1 MSKKGGKKVKTAKR
15 PVKRA
20 AKQNESPV
28 KKRRYEGAAK
38 SKRLSRWAAPST
50 SANDA
55 IGAGLVTLRN
65 RARDLRRNN
74 PYACKGIQ
82 AITSN
87 VVGPGIT
94 TQFRGENPEDLE
106 ALWASWA
113 ETFAIDF
120 DGRNNIYGLERLVMD
135 AVAESGE
142 VLVRRRVTASLE
154 FPLQYQILESDFLDA
169 NRTETGMDGNYIIQG
184 IEFDKQGR
192 RVAYYLFESHP
203 GAMTG
208 SLINTVKSHRV
219 PAEEVLH
226 VFRMERPGQARGV
239 TWLAP
244 VIVRLK
250 DLDDYE
256 DAQLMRQKIA
266 ACFTVF
272 VQDIGAPL
280 DDEDEDCPDDLGERV
295 EPGLIE
301 HLPPGKTVTFTKP
314 PEVQGYGE
322 YVSTVLYGIA
332 AGLGVTYE
340 ALTGDLSKV
349 NYSSGRMGWLEF
361 GRNIKAW
368 RDSLMIGH
376 FLNPICSEFMRFAAI
391 KGFSTRGLSYVHVAP
406 AREMI
411 DPTKEIPATVEA
423 IKAGLTTLSDELM
436 AQGKDPEAHLAQ
448 YKKDMD
454 TLDELGLKLESDP
467 RNSPGG
473 ASQSTQSNQGGASDN
488 TQNEDSVE
496 SV

>member
-1 MSKKGGKKVKTAKR
+1 MSKPGGKKGKAAKR

-20 AKQNESPV
+20 AQSNASAP

-38 SKRLSRWAAPST
+38 SKRLSRWTAPST

-55 IGAGLVTLRN
+55 IGTGLVTLRN

-74 PYACKGIQ
+74 PYAAKGIQ

-94 TQFRGENPEDLE
+94 TQFRGDAPEALE
-106 ALWASWA
+106 ALWAAWA
-113 ETFAIDF
+113 ETFEIDF
-120 DGRNNIYGLERLVMD
+120 DGRNNIYGLERLIMD

-142 VLVRRRVTASLE
+142 VLVRRRFVASKD
-154 FPLQYQILESDFLDA
+154 FPLQYQVLESDFLDA
-169 NRTETGMDGNYIIQG
+169 SRTEAAAGGNYIVQG
-184 IEFDKQGR
+184 IEFDEQGR

-203 GAMTG
+203 GATTG
-208 SLINTVKSHRV
+208 TLVGAVKSNRV
-219 PAEEVLH
+219 PAEDVLH
-226 VFRMERPGQARGV
+226 IFRMERPGQARGV

-244 VIVRLK
+244 ILVRVK
-250 DLDDYE
+250 DLDEYE

-272 VQDIGAPL
+272 VRDIGAPM
-280 DDEDEDCPDDLGERV
+280 DDEDEECPDELGERV
-295 EPGLIE
+295 EPGIIE
-301 HLPPGKTVTFTKP
+301 HLPNGKTVEFAKP
-314 PEVQGYGE
+314 PEVTGYGE
-322 YVSTVLYGIA
+322 YVATVLYGIA
-332 AGLGVTYE
+332 AGLGITYE

-361 GRNIKAW
+361 GRNIKTW
-368 RDSLMIGH
+368 RDTLMIGH
-376 FLNPICSEFMRFAAI
+376 FLNPVCKEFMRFAAL
-391 KGFSTRGLSYVHVAP
+391 KGVSTKGLSYVHVAP

-411 DPTKEIPATVEA
+411 DPAKEISATVES

-436 AQGKDPEAHLAQ
+436 AQGKDPVAHLDQ

-454 TLDELGLKLESDP
+454 TLDRLGLKLESDP
-467 RNSPGG
+467 RN
-473 ASQSTQSNQGGASDN
+473 AQGGAGQATQTQGDASGN
-488 TQNEDSVE
+488 TQNENPV
-496 SV
+496 